1 MMRDIP
7 KLPDPISL
15 TKPETVAEMFNES
28 TPIVLAANDSVIV
41 TGESMLKVFD
51 RLEVTEYSAMSIVM
65 SRSQGEIVPIDE
77 KGLEEIRKGFHL
89 K

>member
-1 MMRDIP
+1 
-7 KLPDPISL
+7 
-15 TKPETVAEMFNES
+15 MFNES
-28 TPIVLAANDSVIV
+28 TPIVLAVNDSVIV

-65 SRSQGEIVPIDE
+65 SKSQGEIIPIDE
-77 KGLEEIRKGFHL
+77 KGLEKIRKGFHL